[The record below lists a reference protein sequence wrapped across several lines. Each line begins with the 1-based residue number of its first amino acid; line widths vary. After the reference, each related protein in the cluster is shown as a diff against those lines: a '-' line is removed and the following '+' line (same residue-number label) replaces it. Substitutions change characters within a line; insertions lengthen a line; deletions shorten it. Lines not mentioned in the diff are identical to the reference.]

1 MPQTFLISDE
11 YGVPV
16 KAQGEVINALK
27 RQGFTW
33 IVLPRH
39 FFVTNCPLTNCE
51 KCGIINISDV
61 PEGMLLHA
69 TRARPPRV
77 IPPNTTDS
85 LSGMWALVAIRMS
98 KCIEGAR
105 YVGF

>member
-16 KAQGEVINALK
+16 KASGVEINALK
-27 RQGFTW
+27 RLGFTW

-39 FFVTNCPLTNCE
+39 FFVTNCHLTNCE

-61 PEGMLLHA
+61 PEGMLLNA
-69 TRARPPRV
+69 TRVHPPRV
-77 IPPNTTDS
+77 IPPNTTGTPPD
-85 LSGMWALVAIRMS
+85 LWALVAIRMS
-98 KCIEGAR
+98 KCIEGLKYAL
-105 YVGF
+105 